1 MIPHNFEYSAPT
13 TLNEA
18 LGLLANE
25 NAKALAGGMSLI
37 PMMKLRFA
45 APEQI
50 VDLGRLP
57 DFNTIR
63 EQAGEIH
70 IGAMT
75 THYEIESSAL
85 LRSQCPLLAEVA
97 HHIGDTQVRNMGT
110 IGGST
115 AHADPAA
122 DYPAALFALEA
133 KLKLVKAGSE
143 RTVTVDEFFVD
154 TFTTALEPGELIQ
167 EIIVPL
173 EQSGAGTSYQKAQH
187 PASGF
192 AIVGVAAR
200 VHKSGSKINWARVG
214 VTGLSNKG
222 FRATSVETAVTFGSP
237 EDAAAKVADG
247 VDANSD
253 LYASADYRAH
263 LSRVYTARAVRE
275 ALSRTA

>member
-1 MIPHNFEYSAPT
+1 MIPQNFEYSAPT

-18 LGLLANE
+18 LSLLAND
-25 NAKALAGGMSLI
+25 NAKALAGGMSLV

-45 APEQI
+45 APEAI

-57 DFNTIR
+57 DLNYIR
-63 EQAGEIH
+63 EHAGEIH

-85 LRSQCPLLAEVA
+85 LRGKCPLLAEVA

-122 DYPAALFALEA
+122 DYPAALYALEA
-133 KLKLVKAGSE
+133 KVKLVKAGSD
-143 RTVTVDEFFVD
+143 RTVKIEDFFVD

-167 EIIVPL
+167 EIIVPV
-173 EQSGAGTSYQKAQH
+173 EQTGTGTSYQKVQH

-192 AIVGVAAR
+192 AVVGVAAR
-200 VHKSGSKINWARVG
+200 VHKSGSKINWARIG
-214 VTGLSNKG
+214 VTGLGSKG
-222 FRATSVETAVTFGSP
+222 YRATAAETAATFGSP
-237 EDAAAKVADG
+237 EEAAAKIADG
-247 VDANSD
+247 VDANND
-253 LYASADYRAH
+253 LYASGEYRAH
-263 LSRVYTARAVRE
+263 LAKVYGARAIQQ